1 MEKKVKLMDSKHRKG
16 YLCELIAEKY
26 FTDKGLHVFKNSS
39 GLGPVD
45 LITYNDET
53 KKIRLIDVKY
63 ESKRLTGKKA
73 GTRINRIKS
82 LKQVGISINA
92 DVELLYVN
100 DKTGECRTNNET

>member
-1 MEKKVKLMDSKHRKG
+1 MEKEVKLMDSKHRKG

-73 GTRINRIKS
+73 GTRINRIKIHTS
-82 LKQVGISINA
+82 EAQSCLDNMEDESIDCFA
-92 DVELLYVN
+92 LS
-100 DKTGECRTNNET
+100 KSFSAF